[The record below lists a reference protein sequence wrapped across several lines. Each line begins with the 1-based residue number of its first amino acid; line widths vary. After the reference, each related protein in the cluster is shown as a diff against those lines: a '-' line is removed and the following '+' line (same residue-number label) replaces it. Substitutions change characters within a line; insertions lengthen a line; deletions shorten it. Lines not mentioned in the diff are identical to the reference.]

1 MNKGADRIFVG
12 GPIVTID
19 PRRPQVEALA
29 VIGER
34 IFALGRSAD
43 IMRYRTSATEIVDL
57 AGATLMP
64 GFVEAHGHPIMTG
77 AAWGDPVVDI
87 RAIHTPTYAAAVA
100 KIRRR
105 VAKAKPGEHLWFIG
119 LDPALH
125 QGMREPTTA
134 ELDALAPNN
143 PICIQ
148 TSNFHVVYANTAAV
162 RQVSNAADIPVPKGG
177 QIHKDK
183 ASGQSWKFQEGATTM
198 LRESFLRQ
206 HGSERLE
213 REANAW
219 MWHYAHSGY
228 TTTTE
233 LGSAPGW
240 SAIPARTVWCSRAP
254 SPARISRRSRGS
266 GSARVAVR

>member
-1 MNKGADRIFVG
+1 MSIVAGRIFSG

-19 PRRPQVEALA
+19 PLRPEVEALA

-34 IFALGRSAD
+34 IFALGTRAE
-43 IMRYRTSATEIVDL
+43 IARYRGAATEMVDL

-105 VAKAKPGEHLWFIG
+105 VAKAKPGEFLWFLG

-125 QGMREPTTA
+125 QGMREPAMA

-143 PICIQ
+143 PLCVQ
-148 TSNFHVVYANTAAV
+148 TSNFHVVYANSAALRV
-162 RQVSNAADIPVPKGG
+162 VTNADDIPAPKGG
-177 QIHKDK
+177 QIYKDK
-183 ASGQSWKFQEGATTM
+183 ATGT
-198 LRESFLRQ
+198 RQ
-206 HGSERLE
+206 RG
-213 REANAW
+213 
-219 MWHYAHSGY
+219 
-228 TTTTE
+228 
-233 LGSAPGW
+233 
-240 SAIPARTVWCSRAP
+240 C
-254 SPARISRRSRGS
+254 RGS
-266 GSARVAVR
+266 SRKARRRCCAKPSSKGKGRRASSARRATGCGTTRTRVTRRRPSWDRRPVGRSSWSR